1 MPFLLFQKDWLHLL
15 FYFNGNE
22 TDEWFLITSFCF
34 FPLNCCNNKTCILTI
49 RYFLRKIFYG
59 FTVIWGIVT
68 LVFLLFNVLPDDP
81 ARLTLGQRSD
91 LASVE
96 NVRKELNL
104 DKPVGVRYL
113 LYLNDLSPL
122 SLHEKKTDNIEK
134 YKPYVS
140 LNVSSHKEL
149 LFKNPYLGRSYQ
161 SKRLVWDVL
170 SDALPGTIILA
181 FAAIIF
187 ATFLGIAL
195 GVLAALK
202 KDTWLDT
209 SAILASVTGISAPSF
224 FAGLLIAYI
233 FGYALSNIT
242 GLGMVGSLWEYDTF
256 GGRYLAVK
264 NLILPALTLGIRPL
278 AIITQLTRSSL
289 LDVLSQDYIRTAY
302 AKGLKKYQVIWRHA
316 LPNALNPVV
325 TAISGWLAELMAG
338 SFFVEFIFSWK
349 GIGKLTVDSLDKF
362 DFPIVMGA
370 ILITATIFVLV
381 NMLTDLLYT
390 KIDPRVKLR

>member
-1 MPFLLFQKDWLHLL
+1 M
-15 FYFNGNE
+15 
-22 TDEWFLITSFCF
+22 
-34 FPLNCCNNKTCILTI
+34 TI
-49 RYFLRKIFYG
+49 RYLFRKLLYG
-59 FTVIWGIVT
+59 LAVLWGIVT

-81 ARLTLGQRSD
+81 ARLTLGQRTD
-91 LASVE
+91 LASVK
-96 NVRKELNL
+96 NVQKELNL
-104 DKPVGVRYL
+104 DKPVGIRYL
-113 LYLNDLSPL
+113 LYLSDLSPV
-122 SLHEKKTDNIEK
+122 SLHAPIKENIAK
-134 YKPYVS
+134 YDPIAKI
-140 LNVSSHKEL
+140 NVSSSKT
-149 LFKNPYLGRSYQ
+149 LFIKKPYLGRSYQ
-161 SKRLVWDVL
+161 SKRLVWDVMA
-170 SDALPGTIILA
+170 DALPGTVILA
-181 FAAIIF
+181 FAAITF
-187 ATFLGIAL
+187 ATVFGIAL

-202 KDTWLDT
+202 KGTWLDT
-209 SAILASVTGISAPSF
+209 SAILASVAGISAPSF

-233 FGYALSNIT
+233 FGYVLRSIT
-242 GLGMVGSLWEYDTF
+242 GLSMVGSLWEYDTF
-256 GGRYLAVK
+256 GGRYLSIK

-325 TAISGWLAELMAG
+325 TAISGWLAELLAG

-362 DFPIVMGA
+362 DFPVVMGA
-370 ILITATIFVLV
+370 ILVTASIFVLV